1 MGFTKEF
8 APDKTNVAFPYKR
21 EGYKP
26 DLLPVKKEKRPRTNG
41 SNINKDTIVI
51 MSNVTVSF
59 LCLLAPPW
67 C

>member
-8 APDKTNVAFPYKR
+8 APDKTNVALIYKGER
-21 EGYKP
+21 NKP
-26 DLLPVKKEKRPRTNG
+26 DLLPVKIKKRPRPNG
-41 SNINKDTIVI
+41 SNINKDTRVI